1 VGADVNIGSRQVRPH
16 RRIWHAAVPVLGVIC
31 LLVSWNRDLPVGV
44 LVLLGV
50 ILALTIL
57 SAVHHAEVVAARVG
71 EPYGSL
77 ILAIAVTVIEVSLI
91 LTIMAAGSSSSASLA
106 RDTIFAAL
114 MITCNGIVGLAL
126 LVRTAR
132 GGEATFNAAGAV
144 TGLSAIAVLATLS
157 LILPNFTQSTSGP
170 TFTSSQ
176 LIFAAIAALTVY
188 LLYVFV
194 QTVRHR
200 DYFLPEDDDP
210 TMDDADE
217 HVLPPNRKTT
227 WASVLLLM
235 LALLAVV
242 GLAKVT
248 SPLLEA
254 AVSTVGLPSAAVAV
268 GIASLVLLPES
279 IAAIRAARRG
289 RVQTSLNL
297 AYGSAMASIGL
308 TIPSVAALS
317 LILGYELVLGLDSV
331 AIVLLTITMFTG
343 LATALY
349 GRATVLQGGIHLT
362 LLGAFLVLVAVP

>member
-1 VGADVNIGSRQVRPH
+1 MVADVNTGSRQARPH

-44 LVLLGV
+44 LALLGV

-77 ILAIAVTVIEVSLI
+77 LLAIAVTVIEVSLI

-114 MITCNGIVGLAL
+114 MITCNGMVGVAL

-132 GGEATFNAAGAV
+132 GGEALFNAAGAV

-176 LIFAAIAALTVY
+176 LVFAAIAALTVY

-210 TMDDADE
+210 TTDDD
-217 HVLPPNRKTT
+217 HVLPPTRMTT

-235 LALLAVV
+235 FALLAVV

-254 AVSTVGLPSAAVAV
+254 AVFTVGLPSAAVAV

-317 LILGYELVLGLDSV
+317 LILGYELILGLDSV
-331 AIVLLTITMFTG
+331 AIALLTITMFTG
-343 LATALY
+343 LATVLY